1 MSLKTILD
9 RVADTIIAN
18 GTRAARPELSA
29 LAAAVSDVHPG
40 AAAALVDWEGAEVA
54 RERAFA
60 IIRHESVRAD
70 AERQLAI
77 TSAMTTGRRVA
88 LAA

>member
-1 MSLKTILD
+1 MNLKNILE
-9 RVADTIIAN
+9 RVADTIMTS
-18 GTRAARPELSA
+18 GTQAVRVELTD
-29 LAAAVSDVHPG
+29 LAAAVADVHPG
-40 AAAALVDWEGAEVA
+40 AAAALVDWDGSEVA

-70 AERQLAI
+70 AERRLAI
-77 TSAMTTGRRVA
+77 TTAMAAGGRVA